1 MSRLD
6 MILNLEKKHF
16 DVQNLVHSYASR
28 HRIVDMVIGGASN
41 LIPMP
46 GAAFLATAALVSAQT
61 PLVYQPLSKEVASI
75 YSKSM
80 SSTESSFS
88 DESNA
93 DENHEYNKIY
103 DIQFLVEIAQELVS
117 EVTTGS
123 IVAAIP
129 FIGFAAAAAMDA
141 MIAATM
147 TWRVGLMTSI
157 YHCNFGEWLGSRRET
172 FEIAKKHV
180 GPLSARSK
188 NRIQIQEIISKND
201 EILEKQR
208 KCLQLNFIDPLRK
221 LGRSDHEIRDQAI
234 NLCIPSY
241 LFEKQTSEN
250 YQQTW
255 DW

>member
-1 MSRLD
+1 
-6 MILNLEKKHF
+6 MIFNLEKKHL
-16 DVQNLVHSYASR
+16 DVENLVHSYASR

-41 LIPMP
+41 FIPVP

-61 PLVYQPLSKEVASI
+61 PLVYQPLSKGVASI
-75 YSKSM
+75 YSKSIT
-80 SSTESSFS
+80 STETSFS
-88 DESNA
+88 DESNV
-93 DENHEYNKIY
+93 DENQEYNQIY
-103 DIQFLVEIAQELVS
+103 NIQFLLEIAQELVS

-157 YHCNFGEWLGSRRET
+157 YYCNFGEWIGSRRET
-172 FEIAKKHV
+172 FEIAKKHI

-188 NRIQIQEIISKND
+188 NRIGIQEIISKND

-208 KCLQLNFIDPLRK
+208 KCFLRDFVDPLRK
-221 LGRSDHEIRDQAI
+221 LGKSDQEIRDQAI
-234 NLCIPSY
+234 NLCIPTY
-241 LFEKQTSEN
+241 LLDKQTSEN
-250 YQQTW
+250 CHQTW